1 MDAPCSGTGTLGR
14 NPEIKW
20 RLTPADLADLPRRQ
34 SALLANARAALAPGG
49 LLVYSTCSLEPE
61 ENEAIVAGVARSSK
75 PCAAFRAATPGTDFF
90 AAVIKSESPQMV
102 EIVPSILSADFARL
116 AEEIARVERGGARML
131 HLDVMD
137 GHFVPNLTI
146 GPPVVESIR
155 KATRAHLDV
164 HLMIENPER
173 YAADFV
179 KAGANSVS
187 VHYEACLHLDGT
199 LEMIRKEGAMAGVV
213 LNPATPVAVL
223 EDVLE
228 VADYVLLMS
237 VNPGFGGQKLIP
249 YVLEK
254 VRKLAG
260 MRREKKLALPIEID
274 GGVHRENLAEVVR
287 AGCDWIVTGSAIF
300 HSPDPEATVREMR
313 EIAAASNRRAGLSS

>member
-1 MDAPCSGTGTLGR
+1 M
-14 NPEIKW
+14 I
-20 RLTPADLADLPRRQ
+20 
-34 SALLANARAALAPGG
+34 
-49 LLVYSTCSLEPE
+49 
-61 ENEAIVAGVARSSK
+61 
-75 PCAAFRAATPGTDFF
+75 
-90 AAVIKSESPQMV
+90 

-116 AEEIARVERGGARML
+116 ADDIARVERGGAKML

-155 KATRAHLDV
+155 KATKLHLDV

-173 YAADFV
+173 FV
-179 KAGANSVS
+179 TAFVEAGANSVS
-187 VHYEACLHLDGT
+187 VHYEAARHLDGV
-199 LEMIRKEGAMAGVV
+199 LGMIRKSGALAGVV
-213 LNPATPVAVL
+213 LNPATPVSVL
-223 EDVLE
+223 EEVAE

-254 VRKLAG
+254 VHKLDSL
-260 MRREKKLALPIEID
+260 RREKKLALPIEID
-274 GGVHRENLAEVVR
+274 GGVHKENLAEVVR

-300 HSPDPEATVREMR
+300 HSQDPEATVREMR
-313 EIAAASNRRAGLSS
+313 EIAAQAAAVVC

>member
-1 MDAPCSGTGTLGR
+1 M
-14 NPEIKW
+14 I
-20 RLTPADLADLPRRQ
+20 
-34 SALLANARAALAPGG
+34 
-49 LLVYSTCSLEPE
+49 
-61 ENEAIVAGVARSSK
+61 
-75 PCAAFRAATPGTDFF
+75 
-90 AAVIKSESPQMV
+90 

-116 AEEIARVERGGARML
+116 ADEIARVERGGAHML

-155 KATRAHLDV
+155 KSTQLHLDV
-164 HLMIENPER
+164 HLMIENPDR

-179 KAGANSVS
+179 RAGANSVS
-187 VHYEACLHLDGT
+187 VHYEACRHLDGV
-199 LEMIRKEGAMAGVV
+199 LGMIRNAGAMAGVV
-213 LNPATPVAVL
+213 LNPATPVDFL
-223 EDVLE
+223 RDVLE

-254 VRKLAG
+254 VRQLDR
-260 MRREKKLALPIEID
+260 MRRERKLVLPIEID
-274 GGVHRENLAEVVR
+274 GGVHLENLADVVR

-300 HSPDPEATVREMR
+300 HSADPEATVREMR
-313 EIAAASNRRAGLSS
+313 AIAAQSTAVVC

>member
-1 MDAPCSGTGTLGR
+1 M
-14 NPEIKW
+14 I
-20 RLTPADLADLPRRQ
+20 
-34 SALLANARAALAPGG
+34 
-49 LLVYSTCSLEPE
+49 
-61 ENEAIVAGVARSSK
+61 
-75 PCAAFRAATPGTDFF
+75 
-90 AAVIKSESPQMV
+90 

-116 AEEIARVERGGARML
+116 ADEIARVERGGATML

-155 KATRAHLDV
+155 KSTRLHLDV
-164 HLMIENPER
+164 HLMIENPDR
-173 YAADFV
+173 YATDFV
-179 KAGANSVS
+179 QAGANSVS
-187 VHYEACLHLDGT
+187 VHYEACRHLDGV
-199 LEMIRKEGAMAGVV
+199 LGLIRNAGAMAGVV

-223 EDVLE
+223 DDVLE

-249 YVLEK
+249 YVLDK
-254 VRKLAG
+254 VRRLDR

-274 GGVHRENLAEVVR
+274 GGVHLENLADVVR

-300 HSPDPEATVREMR
+300 HSADPEATVRDMR
-313 EIAAASNRRAGLSS
+313 AIAAQATAVAC

>member
-1 MDAPCSGTGTLGR
+1 
-14 NPEIKW
+14 
-20 RLTPADLADLPRRQ
+20 
-34 SALLANARAALAPGG
+34 
-49 LLVYSTCSLEPE
+49 
-61 ENEAIVAGVARSSK
+61 
-75 PCAAFRAATPGTDFF
+75 
-90 AAVIKSESPQMV
+90 MV

-116 AEEIARVERGGARML
+116 AEEIARVERGGATIL

-155 KATRAHLDV
+155 KSTRLHIDV

-173 YAADFV
+173 YVTSFV
-179 KAGANSVS
+179 EAGANSVS
-187 VHYEACLHLDGT
+187 VHYEACRHLDGT
-199 LEMIRKEGAMAGVV
+199 LGMIRAAGAMAGAV

-254 VRKLAG
+254 VRKLNA
-260 MRREKKLALPIEID
+260 MRRAKQLALPIEID

-287 AGCDWIVTGSAIF
+287 AGCDWIVTGSAVF
-300 HSPDPEATVREMR
+300 HSPDPEAAVREMR
-313 EIAAASNRRAGLSS
+313 EIAAQATAVRC